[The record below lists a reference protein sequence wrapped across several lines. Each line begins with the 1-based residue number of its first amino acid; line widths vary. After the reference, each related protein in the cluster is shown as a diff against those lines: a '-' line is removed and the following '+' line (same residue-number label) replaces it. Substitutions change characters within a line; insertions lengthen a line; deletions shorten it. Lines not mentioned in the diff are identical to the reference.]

1 MTILTKLEISWL
13 ALEKGVCLLVLLI
26 RLLYFPYLTMQLFD
40 CGYFLSFKD
49 MKNVSFQ
56 TSMLGFVMNL
66 NFLN

>member
-40 CGYFLSFKD
+40 CGYFQSFKD
-49 MKNVSFQ
+49 MKNVLFQ